1 MNYEALGRYT
11 AAKQTAVD
19 ALRARNQTLLA
30 VRRWAEPATSD
41 QGIVMAFEPVQRL
54 LAKARAADD
63 AWHAAVLDANAVA
76 ELANQ
81 PRLHTQLST
90 FQE

>member
-11 AAKQTAVD
+11 AAKQNAVD
-19 ALRARNQTLLA
+19 ALRERNHVLLA
-30 VRRWAEPATSD
+30 VRRWAEPGTSD
-41 QGIVMAFEPVQRL
+41 KGIVLQFEPLERL
-54 LAKARAADD
+54 LVKARAADD
-63 AWHAAVLDANAVA
+63 AWGAAVMDANAVA
-76 ELANQ
+76 ELAGQ